1 MQGLGFHVQR
11 VCLAQGL
18 WELGFRGAGLGRGCR
33 VWGLRCMTQGEWGER
48 AGFGCLGSC
57 SEASFKLRGK
67 ESVVATLSTQS
78 VSLHQVPVKNQ
89 VSVPEF
95 CY

>member
-1 MQGLGFHVQR
+1 MVQDL
-11 VCLAQGL
+11 V
-18 WELGFRGAGLGRGCR
+18 E
-33 VWGLRCMTQGEWGER
+33 V

-67 ESVVATLSTQS
+67 ESVVVTLSTQS